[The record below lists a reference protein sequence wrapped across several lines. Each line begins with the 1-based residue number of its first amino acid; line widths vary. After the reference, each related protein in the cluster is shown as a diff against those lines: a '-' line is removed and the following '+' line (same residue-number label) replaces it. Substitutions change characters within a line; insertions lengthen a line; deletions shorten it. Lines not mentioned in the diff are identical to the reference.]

1 MLLITPQLAYPHPA
15 KKELRAQAQP
25 RSSHLVQSCLYLE
38 VEILST
44 AHKPRAF
51 GKVISLNNQTQNSI
65 VLTQTTRGTYRRNF
79 SPLGFRRL
87 RLLWQTLRATPFVL
101 N

>member
-1 MLLITPQLAYPHPA
+1 MPLLAYPHPA
-15 KKELRAQAQP
+15 KKELQAQAQP

-38 VEILST
+38 VEIFST

-65 VLTQTTRGTYRRNF
+65 VLTQTTRGTYRRSF
-79 SPLGFRRL
+79 SPSGFRRL
-87 RLLWQTLRATPFVL
+87 RLLWRTLRATTSAL
-101 N
+101 S